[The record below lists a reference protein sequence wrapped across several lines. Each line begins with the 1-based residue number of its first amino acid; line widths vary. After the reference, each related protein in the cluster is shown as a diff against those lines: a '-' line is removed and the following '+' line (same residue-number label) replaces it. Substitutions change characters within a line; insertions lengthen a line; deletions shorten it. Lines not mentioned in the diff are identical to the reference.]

1 MMNEEIQNRLDEFM
15 KSMKP
20 DSTAYLHN
28 FKEEILYL
36 YHHGYSYKLV
46 HKYLTINGVGCA
58 YSTFIKWARENITP
72 LVNIAAPSLQR
83 LPLET
88 STETN
93 TTSEDATSSAVTN
106 SDDNELLKKETNGC
120 FAPAKQFDSKTI
132 SNDAVS
138 NTENK
143 QTPEEKNE
151 SFAGAKLLIE
161 KENVIDESSIDPKE
175 AFARK
180 LAESKAR
187 LEASLGKSPKQLIS
201 EAKKL

>member
-1 MMNEEIQNRLDEFM
+1 MNEEIQNRLTEFM

-36 YHHGYSYKLV
+36 YQHGYSYKLV
-46 HKYLTINGVGCA
+46 HKYLTMNGVGCA
-58 YSTFIKWARENITP
+58 YSTFIKWARENMTP
-72 LVNIAAPSLQR
+72 LVSVAAPSLQR
-83 LPLET
+83 LPIET
-88 STETN
+88 NTESN
-93 TTSEDATSSAVTN
+93 TTSENTTSSAVTN
-106 SDDNELLKKETNGC
+106 SDDNELLKKEINGS

-132 SNDAVS
+132 SNDAAS
-138 NTENK
+138 NAENNRMSD
-143 QTPEEKNE
+143 EKNE
-151 SFAGAKLLIE
+151 SFAGAKLLDE
-161 KENVIDESSIDPKE
+161 KENGIDESSIDPKE